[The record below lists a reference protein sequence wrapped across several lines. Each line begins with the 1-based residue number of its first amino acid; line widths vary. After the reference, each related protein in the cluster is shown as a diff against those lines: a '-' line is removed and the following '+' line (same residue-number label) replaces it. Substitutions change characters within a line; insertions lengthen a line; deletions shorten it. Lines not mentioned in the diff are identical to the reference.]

1 MNQNPFNPGYFNE
14 NELKEFGIK
23 SVGKNVLIAKN
34 CTIVGL
40 ENISIGN
47 HVRIDGFSTITAT
60 SSGYLNIGSYI
71 HIGGY
76 CAIFAGA
83 GVEMQDFSGLSQG
96 VKIYSTSDNY
106 SGSVMTNPTVPENYT
121 GVIRKPIHIGKHSI
135 IGSQTIVMP
144 GVVIAEGCAI
154 GANSL
159 LTKNTE
165 EWSIYF
171 GSPAKRLKSRN
182 KGILKLEKELLGIN
196 YK

>member
-34 CTIVGL
+34 CTIIGL

-47 HVRIDGFSTITAT
+47 DVRIDGFSTITAT

-106 SGSVMTNPTVPENYT
+106 SGTVMTNPTIPEKYT
-121 GVIRKPIHIGKHSI
+121 GVIRKPVYIGKHAI
-135 IGSQTIVMP
+135 IGSQTIIMP

-182 KGILKLEKELLGIN
+182 KEILKLEKELRDIN